1 GVRSSG
7 SSAWCSRSS
16 RSSRASC
23 RCWSTTA
30 GGHSRTSS
38 PARSSSMT
46 SRLPHPNWVTA
57 PTGLRRNV
65 SGCSGP
71 RTKELIISR
80 PSDLSGAQ
88 FVRTVPER
96 LPPDMYADIERKNW
110 YDFAC
115 VLLFLVGTFNIID
128 GISAISDSKYLTN
141 SVIFGNL
148 HAWGWFFLIWGIV
161 QIIAAFGAYRGASW
175 ALVLA
180 IVTAFF
186 KIGR

>member
-1 GVRSSG
+1 
-7 SSAWCSRSS
+7 
-16 RSSRASC
+16 
-23 RCWSTTA
+23 
-30 GGHSRTSS
+30 
-38 PARSSSMT
+38 
-46 SRLPHPNWVTA
+46 
-57 PTGLRRNV
+57 
-65 SGCSGP
+65 
-71 RTKELIISR
+71 
-80 PSDLSGAQ
+80 
-88 FVRTVPER
+88 VRTVPER

-148 HAWGWFFLIWGIV
+148 HAWGWFFLIWGII

-175 ALVLA
+175 ALILA

-186 KIGR
+186 NAISHLGAARTYPVWSIIIITIDVLVMYGLIVHRPWKQPTQQAAE